1 MSFGDAIKSFFTK
14 YVTFSGRARRSEYWY
29 SVLFTTLV
37 STVIMIIWPGSVD
50 YIGEIAVQRA
60 SGISDLWS
68 LAILLPS
75 LAITWRRLHDIGR
88 KGTYIFFVLIPIVGI
103 IMLIVQLA
111 KDSQA
116 GANVYGEP
124 VKSA

>member
-1 MSFGDAIKSFFTK
+1 MSFGEAIKSFFTK

-68 LAILLPS
+68 LAIFLPS

-88 KGTYIFFVLIPIVGI
+88 KGTYFFFVLIPIVGI

-124 VKSA
+124 VK

>member
-68 LAILLPS
+68 LAIFLPS

-88 KGTYIFFVLIPIVGI
+88 KGTYFFFVLIPIVGI

-124 VKSA
+124 VK

>member
-50 YIGEIAVQRA
+50 YIGEIEIQRA

-88 KGTYIFFVLIPIVGI
+88 KGTYFFFVLIPIVGI

-124 VKSA
+124 VK

>member
-37 STVIMIIWPGSVD
+37 STVIMIIWPGSID
-50 YIGEIAVQRA
+50 YIGEIEIHRA

-88 KGTYIFFVLIPIVGI
+88 KGTYFFFVLIPIVGI

-124 VKSA
+124 VK

>member
-88 KGTYIFFVLIPIVGI
+88 KGTYFFFVLIPIVGI

-124 VKSA
+124 VK

>member
-37 STVIMIIWPGSVD
+37 STAIMIIWPGSVD
-50 YIGEIAVQRA
+50 YIGEIEIQRA
-60 SGISDLWS
+60 SAISDLWS
-68 LAILLPS
+68 LAIFLPS

-88 KGTYIFFVLIPIVGI
+88 KGTYFFFILIPIVGI
-103 IMLIVQLA
+103 IMLIIQLA

-116 GANVYGEP
+116 GANAYGEP
-124 VKSA
+124 VK